1 MKRMSRMEG
10 EKPTLMVIP
19 MIDIIFFLLVF
30 FIYNSTTILIYY
42 AAKNENAAV
51 R

>member
-19 MIDIIFFLLVF
+19 MIDHLFLARIF
-30 FIYNSTTILIYY
+30 YD
-42 AAKNENAAV
+42 
-51 R
+51 